1 MSPWDIFWYVIRGGQ
16 WYLKPWWKLW
26 KTFFHPKNFN
36 FDEISCASFH
46 QSYHPEHTLS
56 PKLISTEQTSLPKWL
71 SETDLVIKFCQH
83 TLLPKFRKS
92 GQVKA
97 GQNRLGQDRTIFSC
111 MGLYVSFCSNMYL
124 YGPACSCMVPY
135 GPVLSL
141 MVLFGH
147 ISSCVVPYGTVW
159 YCIVLN
165 SPIWSLVI
173 PIGPVWSRIVPYSP
187 VWSCSVLFGLLWSHM
202 KYQTNTWDSI
212 W

>member
-1 MSPWDIFWYVIRGGQ
+1 MIPKTMVKT
-16 WYLKPWWKLW
+16 LKKN
-26 KTFFHPKNFN
+26 FHPKNFN

-135 GPVLSL
+135 
-141 MVLFGH
+141 MVLYSQLLVFGGYPLDAICSH
-147 ISSCVVPYGTVW
+147 SFVEV
-159 YCIVLN
+159 IVSFLEE
-165 SPIWSLVI
+165 IL
-173 PIGPVWSRIVPYSP
+173 
-187 VWSCSVLFGLLWSHM
+187 
-202 KYQTNTWDSI
+202 
-212 W
+212 